1 MADNNAKYYSNRRA
15 EIQKKRELRKEQ
27 IRLGCEDNRRLW
39 FITAIL
45 RNKGIKQHEVATGLG
60 MTPQNL
66 SYITTVQDDC
76 YLSTVQDILNFAGV
90 SCRVSFDLGKYGQKA
105 TPVKN
110 QIYCF
115 RGNVQLEK
123 EPLCPRFI
131 SACPSGARLRFLAD
145 LIVASGMPFSEF
157 LKKVNMYY
165 STLQNYFENDNIKI
179 SILCNI
185 AECMGT
191 KIVWE
196 LNE

>member
-1 MADNNAKYYSNRRA
+1 MADNNAKYYSKRRA
-15 EIQKKRELRKEQ
+15 EIQKKRELHKEQ
-27 IRLGCEDNRRLW
+27 IRLGCEENRRLW

-45 RNKGIKQHEVATGLG
+45 RNKGIKRHEVATGLG

-66 SYITTVQDDC
+66 SYIMTVQDDC
-76 YLSTVQDILNFAGV
+76 NLSTVQDILNFAGV

-145 LIVASGMPFSEF
+145 LIVASGMPLGRPAGCCRPRPEGSRPSGRYR
-157 LKKVNMYY
+157 LRYD
-165 STLQNYFENDNIKI
+165 L
-179 SILCNI
+179 
-185 AECMGT
+185 
-191 KIVWE
+191 
-196 LNE
+196 